1 MKCTQRSRLHLHLSG
16 SQQPLS
22 PGRTPLGARRPGC
35 KKPVCCEMPGNGLQS
50 SDVFL
55 LSKFITAQSSNA
67 GKYGLDFIADVSQS
81 PCLWVLEDRPLSVG
95 RAGERSQTKR
105 GTEASCTG
113 LLLRKMLASPTPYW
127 PSAEAHPTV
136 VVLSQHVTRLAE
148 AFLSAFP
155 GK

>member
-1 MKCTQRSRLHLHLSG
+1 MNNHGLASAATPRRAFSAQVACRWACKPSQPLMKCTQRSRLHLHLSG

-22 PGRTPLGARRPGC
+22 PGCTPLGARRLGC

-81 PCLWVLEDRPLSVG
+81 PSLWVLEDRPLSVG

-105 GTEASCTG
+105 GTEASAQACC
-113 LLLRKMLASPTPYW
+113 
-127 PSAEAHPTV
+127 
-136 VVLSQHVTRLAE
+136 
-148 AFLSAFP
+148 
-155 GK
+155 